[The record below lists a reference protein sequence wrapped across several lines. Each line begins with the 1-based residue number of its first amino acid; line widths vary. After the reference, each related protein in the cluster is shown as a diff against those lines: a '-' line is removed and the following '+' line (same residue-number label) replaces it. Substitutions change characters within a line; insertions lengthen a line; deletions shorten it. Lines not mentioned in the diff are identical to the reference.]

1 MVAAVALCYAGFDG
15 PVAAAHVHTDRASL
29 SRQNSTDQNGPNRA
43 AIRLNS
49 LDNLDSLDSLKRL
62 GSQGGHGY
70 QDIQPVQDTQPFHN
84 QPRQSNIPVNTT
96 MDRQL
101 NTRHGSGPGAIPQSH
116 PANSHAASPSLPTPL
131 LPSPL
136 PSSLSGDPPDAAYL
150 GQLQTEGSDSAWAD
164 RIDTLDTA
172 DLCAEFL
179 EHESRV
185 IPAIANSLP
194 IIAALVDALVKRV
207 QSGGRIFYVGAG
219 NSGRV
224 AYMDS
229 TELQP
234 TFSADPSQFQALV
247 AGGNGAVVQAR
258 ENAEDFEADGADALL
273 ALKPTALDSV
283 IGISASGRTPFVLGA
298 LKLARSTGALT
309 AGITNCQP
317 SALGRLGV
325 QYLVTVLTGA
335 EFVSGSTRLKAGT
348 AAKQILNMISTCT
361 MVQLGKTYRGLMLDV
376 RVRNNKLRVR
386 GRRILRQICGVG
398 PAYLLHSN
406 TAGDG
411 TQTSASTDTTLV
423 PQRFERL
430 SGASDA
436 EIDAHIRLCGNSVKL
451 ACAVAVSG
459 LDLATAH
466 ARLETVTGH
475 FHRFLQLSAQT
486 SKTILPEVHTKNDK
500 CDKSNDLVLVIDGGG
515 TRCKVTVATRSG
527 EVAHAETGACNIN
540 CVTPDDLVA
549 QIRAATLQAVARL
562 QDARLRGPPG
572 AVPWYLV
579 GPVTMP
585 RFVRVWAG
593 IAGLHY
599 SFNPAALT
607 IRLETLL
614 SVSLRDG
621 SLRLTS
627 DSILLAACIGT
638 DDNMQGGLAVLA
650 GTGSVSVAFRRCP
663 KTGEIVFAGR
673 TGGWGYL
680 LGDQGSAFDIGK
692 RALQAVLVD
701 MEMRDDGTDGL
712 LDDDDE
718 VPHGDCHNLKASP
731 LEKGVLASLGATTGN
746 AHPED
751 LLPRILHSA
760 GRAPKHQI
768 AEIARVVT
776 ALAFPS
782 HFAPGST
789 EKPDQQA
796 LSILHDATNDFVDRV
811 KPLALSRKCK
821 PECDALILSGAMLNL
836 APYRDLFLD
845 AWERKGLPLFK
856 KTTAVNNVADWAAA
870 YLLKQTDKPSGDK
883 DIIRATEAE
892 GMTESL

>member
-1 MVAAVALCYAGFDG
+1 MLAAVMLCHAGLNE
-15 PVAAAHVHTDRASL
+15 PVTAHAHTHSDRDRVAR
-29 SRQNSTDQNGPNRA
+29 SRQSSTDQPGYSRSA
-43 AIRLNS
+43 ARLDGS
-49 LDNLDSLDSLKRL
+49 SLKESL
-62 GSQGGHGY
+62 GQISQC
-70 QDIQPVQDTQPFHN
+70 QNQNQTQHN
-84 QPRQSNIPVNTT
+84 QQHTRHEYKDGSAHGQPLHSPGQSTSSTSNTT
-96 MDRQL
+96 MDR
-101 NTRHGSGPGAIPQSH
+101 P
-116 PANSHAASPSLPTPL
+116 
-131 LPSPL
+131 PL
-136 PSSLSGDPPDAAYL
+136 PPIATGDPADAAHL

-164 RIDTLDTA
+164 RIDALDTP

-179 EHESRV
+179 ERESRV
-185 IPAIANSLP
+185 IPAIAETLP
-194 IIAALVDALVKRV
+194 IISALVDALVKRV
-207 QSGGRIFYVGAG
+207 QAGGRIFYVGAG

-247 AGGNGAVVQAR
+247 AGGNCAVVQAR
-258 ENAEDFEADGADALL
+258 ENAEDFEADGADALM
-273 ALKPTALDSV
+273 ALKPTSLDSV

-298 LKLARSTGALT
+298 LKQARGAGALT

-317 SALGRLGV
+317 SAFGRLGV

-386 GRRILRQICGVG
+386 GRRILNQICGTG
-398 PAYLLHSN
+398 PAYLLYSPGDSTQDLKTN
-406 TAGDG
+406 T
-411 TQTSASTDTTLV
+411 STCL
-423 PQRFERL
+423 QRFERL
-430 SGASDA
+430 ADA
-436 EIDAHIRLCGNSVKL
+436 TDAQLDTHIFLCGNSVKL

-459 LDLATAH
+459 LDLATAQ
-466 ARLETVTGH
+466 ARLESVSGH
-475 FHRFLQLSAQT
+475 FHRFLQLSSQPSEHQA
-486 SKTILPEVHTKNDK
+486 K

-515 TRCKVTVATRSG
+515 TRCKVTVASRAG

-549 QIRAATLQAVARL
+549 QIRGATLQAVARL
-562 QDARLRGPPG
+562 REARLRSIPG
-572 AVPWYLV
+572 AVPQHML

-585 RFVRVWAG
+585 RFSRVWAG

-621 SLRLTS
+621 TLRLTS
-627 DSILLAACIGT
+627 DSVLLAACIGT
-638 DDNMQGGLAVLA
+638 DLQGGLAVLA
-650 GTGSVSVAFRRCP
+650 GTGSVSVSFRRCP
-663 KTGEIVFAGR
+663 KTGEVVYAGR

-701 MEMRDDGTDGL
+701 MELRDDGTDGL
-712 LDDDDE
+712 RSDDE
-718 VPHGDCHNLKASP
+718 DEVTHLDCPLMQASP
-731 LEKGVLASLGATTGN
+731 LEKAVLASLGASTGN

-768 AEIARVVT
+768 AEISRVVT
-776 ALAFPS
+776 RLAFPS
-782 HFAPGST
+782 HYAPGST
-789 EKPDQQA
+789 DKPDQQA
-796 LSILHDATNDFVDRV
+796 LSILEDAASDFVDRV
-811 KPLALSRKCK
+811 KPLAMSRKCK
-821 PECDALILSGAMLNL
+821 PDCDALILSGAMLNVV
-836 APYRDLFLD
+836 PYRDLFLD
-845 AWERKGLPLFK
+845 AWESKGLPKFK
-856 KTTAVNNVADWAAA
+856 KTIAIDNVADWAADN
-870 YLLKQTDKPSGDK
+870 LLKQLDKSSADTNT
-883 DIIRATEAE
+883 IRVSNAE

>member
-1 MVAAVALCYAGFDG
+1 MVAAVALCYAGFEG

-29 SRQNSTDQNGPNRA
+29 SRQNSTDQNDPSRA
-43 AIRLNS
+43 AIRQSS
-49 LDNLDSLDSLKRL
+49 LDRLDRLDRLQSLKCP
-62 GSQGGHGY
+62 GNQGGHGY
-70 QDIQPVQDTQPFHN
+70 QDLQPVPDSQPLHN
-84 QPRQSNIPVNTT
+84 LPRQSNMPASTA
-96 MDRQL
+96 MDRQPHP
-101 NTRHGSGPGAIPQSH
+101 RYGSGPGPIPQSY
-116 PANSHAASPSLPTPL
+116 PATFPAASSSLSP
-131 LPSPL
+131 PL
-136 PSSLSGDPPDAAYL
+136 PSSLSVDPPDAAFL
-150 GQLQTEGSDSAWAD
+150 GQLQTEGSDAAWAD

-185 IPAIANSLP
+185 IPAIANALP

-207 QSGGRIFYVGAG
+207 QAGGRIFYVGAG

-234 TFSADPSQFQALV
+234 TFSADPLQFQALV

-298 LKLARSTGALT
+298 LKLARSSGALT

-317 SALGRLGV
+317 SAFGRLGV

-386 GRRILRQICGVG
+386 GRRILRQVCGMG
-398 PAYLLHSN
+398 PTYLLHSSA
-406 TAGDG
+406 AGDDA
-411 TQTSASTDTTLV
+411 QALAPTDTSLA

-430 SGASDA
+430 SDASDT

-459 LDLATAH
+459 LDVATAQ
-466 ARLETVTGH
+466 ARLEAVTGH
-475 FHRFLQLSAQT
+475 FHRFLQLT
-486 SKTILPEVHTKNDK
+486 SQPEVHTKNDK
-500 CDKSNDLVLVIDGGG
+500 HDKANDLVLVIDGGG
-515 TRCKVTVATRSG
+515 THCKVTVASRSG
-527 EVAHAETGACNIN
+527 EVAHAEAGACNVN

-562 QDARLRGPPG
+562 QDARLRGTPG
-572 AVPWYLV
+572 AVPWYFA

-627 DSILLAACIGT
+627 DGILLAACIGA
-638 DDNMQGGLAVLA
+638 DDNMQGGLAVIA
-650 GTGSVSVAFRRCP
+650 GTGSVAVAFRKCP

-673 TGGWGYL
+673 IGGWGYL
-680 LGDQGSAFDIGK
+680 LGDQGSAFDVGK

-712 LDDDDE
+712 LDQDHVLHDDSHSFE
-718 VPHGDCHNLKASP
+718 ASP
-731 LEKGVLASLGATTGN
+731 LEKGVLASLGATTGD

-751 LLPRILHSA
+751 LLPRILHNA

-796 LSILHDATNDFVDRV
+796 LSILHDATNDFVDRI

-821 PECDALILSGAMLNL
+821 PEYDALILSGAMLNI

-856 KTTAVNNVADWAAA
+856 KTIAVSNVADWAAA